1 MKLYLVALL
10 FYIGLDHQSSSSYFS
25 KVRAVQ
31 TLVFCVLFVD
41 QCLSFFAF
49 SVALCC
55 LSFDIRFLIFPIGHL
70 KSFLVID

>member
-10 FYIGLDHQSSSSYFS
+10 FYIGPDHQSSSCYFS

-31 TLVFCVLFVD
+31 SLVFCVVFVD

-55 LSFDIRFLIFPIGHL
+55 LSFYISFLIFPVEHL